1 MELKSGER
9 INRMQENHKERER
22 ELFYIGKTID
32 TFCPALEQLMEYE
45 RLPKISSV
53 DCVSLRAFGF
63 CSDGG
68 AEEWFRPLIDTES
81 AVRKLGEVAEVP
93 FSVVRLGKESS
104 RMELPEAFV
113 FGPVKYGI
121 AAPAVSDRY
130 YRGGGRYLF
139 AQRREMGYEVFDPW
153 GFPGLRMTQ
162 EELLSL
168 ADYQSG
174 CCIIYLRKENCH
186 RSRMSRGLSCE
197 TVLWRGVEYHKEI
210 RGFEEHSIAGAVRRY
225 AGEQR
230 ERISLRCGILNMIQM
245 LDKVFLL
252 AAKCGYQ
259 EIKTK
264 YDERKQ
270 QLFHMAESGNI
281 GDLPGILTCIWRSLE
296 NNGR

>member
-1 MELKSGER
+1 
-9 INRMQENHKERER
+9 MQENHKERER

-210 RGFEEHSIAGAVRRY
+210 RDLEARSIEGAVRRY
-225 AGEQR
+225 AGAQS
-230 ERISLRCGILNMIQM
+230 ERIALRYGILNMIQM

-252 AAKCGYQ
+252 AAKCGRQ
-259 EIKTK
+259 DIKTE

-270 QLFHMAESGNI
+270 LLFRMSESGNI
-281 GDLPGILTCIWRSLE
+281 GEIPRILTCIWRSLE
-296 NNGR
+296 NDGR